1 MIKKICLAA
10 FLLSSIFMPAFS
22 RAELTFNGSKI
33 KMEQK
38 EWSWENPVTDEEET
52 HGSFFSLLI
61 DMLISENFFIFYNK
75 YPFYNNEPFI
85 NFCTDEEP
93 ETSPG
98 RFWRMEAETGAFCFP
113 AKKFIGSE
121 TRLEGVFYHII
132 GPVIEYQHIAKTNK
146 EDIMGNLKL
155 GGQFF
160 LFQSNFICASVMF
173 QWNKVFII
181 EPEHEKASGPGL
193 GIILKS
199 YMIPK
204 CVLEWRASVAVISG
218 YKDESHKISES
229 HLELGYMAAG
239 PLEIYAAWKRQENEI
254 LDYNTNGFAL
264 GLKFHF

>member
-1 MIKKICLAA
+1 
-10 FLLSSIFMPAFS
+10 
-22 RAELTFNGSKI
+22 
-33 KMEQK
+33 
-38 EWSWENPVTDEEET
+38 
-52 HGSFFSLLI
+52 
-61 DMLISENFFIFYNK
+61 MLISENFFIFYNK

-98 RFWRMEAETGAFCFP
+98 RFWRMEAKTGAFCFP

-173 QWNKVFII
+173 QWNKVF
-181 EPEHEKASGPGL
+181 HN
-193 GIILKS
+193 
-199 YMIPK
+199 
-204 CVLEWRASVAVISG
+204 RA
-218 YKDESHKISES
+218 
-229 HLELGYMAAG
+229 
-239 PLEIYAAWKRQENEI
+239 
-254 LDYNTNGFAL
+254 
-264 GLKFHF
+264 